1 MIDRFVADLQKD
13 YSDATAGHI
22 PPHRSE
28 SSSILSVEN
37 RDGAPYA
44 NRTSTP
50 MPRRPEQSRGERKT
64 VMALF
69 ADFKRSTELMAE
81 LDSEEASAI
90 IDPALRLMIDTV
102 HRYDGYVV

>member
-1 MIDRFVADLQKD
+1 
-13 YSDATAGHI
+13 
-22 PPHRSE
+22 
-28 SSSILSVEN
+28 
-37 RDGAPYA
+37 
-44 NRTSTP
+44 